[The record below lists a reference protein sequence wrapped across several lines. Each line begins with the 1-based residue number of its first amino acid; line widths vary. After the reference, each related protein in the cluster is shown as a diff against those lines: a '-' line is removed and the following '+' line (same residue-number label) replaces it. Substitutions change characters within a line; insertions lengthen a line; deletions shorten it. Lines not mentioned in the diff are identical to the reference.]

1 MTIQT
6 WSVSEVC
13 QGVTD
18 LFEQTFPEEIW
29 VRGEVQGYRVSPQGH
44 AYFDLL
50 EPTDQKRKKAKAKIP
65 VTLFAGRRRGVD
77 ATLRKVGNLTLD
89 DGLEVRIRGD
99 LRYYSAQSRVQML
112 MTAID
117 PRHTLGQIAAEK
129 DRILRVLTEE
139 GLLARNGRRELTPV
153 PLRLAIVTSVD
164 SAAYNDV
171 IAELRSSGVG
181 YQVTVADARV
191 QGKNAEAEIVAALQ
205 TVAAMGPDAILLI
218 RGGGSRSDLAAFE
231 SELVARAVAASP
243 TPVISG
249 IGHEIDRSIA
259 DEAAHTALK
268 TPTAAAGFIND
279 RVKVFLADTEAAY
292 TAIRRLAT
300 QQLLRHST
308 HLSHQADRLQA
319 ATSATLR
326 IGSRELRAREQLLI
340 QRAPRLL
347 EQSSLRIEQLALL
360 IAQLHPDRMLQRGF
374 SITRTDAGEVL
385 RDTTNIAKGVVLT
398 TQLAQGSVTSEV
410 THTQESV
417 HEQ

>member
-1 MTIQT
+1 MTVQT
-6 WSVSEVC
+6 WTVSEVC

-129 DRILRVLTEE
+129 ERILQVLAEE
-139 GLLARNGRRELTPV
+139 GILARNGRRELTSV
-153 PLRLAIVTSVD
+153 PLKLAIVTSVD

-171 IAELRSSGVG
+171 IAELGASSFG
-181 YQVTVADARV
+181 YAVTVADARV
-191 QGKNAEAEIVAALQ
+191 QGKNAEAEIVTALQ
-205 TVAAMGPDAILLI
+205 TVAAMGLDAILLI

-231 SELVARAVAASP
+231 SELVARAIAASP

-249 IGHEIDRSIA
+249 IGHEIDRSVA
-259 DEAAHTALK
+259 DEAVHTALK
-268 TPTAAAGFIND
+268 TPTAAAGFVND
-279 RVKVFLADTEAAY
+279 RVNAFLTDAEAAY
-292 TAIRRLAT
+292 TAIGRLAT

-308 HLSHQADRLQA
+308 HLSHQGDRLRA
-319 ATSATLR
+319 ATSATLHIR
-326 IGSRELRAREQLLI
+326 SSELRAREQLLI
-340 QRAPRLL
+340 QWAPRLL
-347 EQSSLRIEQLALL
+347 EQSSLHIEQLALL

-374 SITRTDAGEVL
+374 SITRTDSGEVL
-385 RDTTNIAKGVVLT
+385 RDTTNTAKGAILT
-398 TQLAQGSVTSEV
+398 TQLAQGSLTSEV
-410 THTQESV
+410 TQTQEPV